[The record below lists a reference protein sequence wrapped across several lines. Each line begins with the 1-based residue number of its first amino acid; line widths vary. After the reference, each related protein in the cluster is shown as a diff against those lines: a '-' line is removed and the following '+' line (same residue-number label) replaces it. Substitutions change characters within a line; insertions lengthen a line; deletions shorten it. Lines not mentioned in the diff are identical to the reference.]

1 MQPEDDS
8 TVPDPAAEG
17 DIAHQLADLRE
28 ELHVAGLKAK
38 AITAEYG
45 RKIKFTIRE
54 AAFLCECSEGTI
66 KNAIATGELKRGSS
80 GYITRENLEQWY
92 GCDPVQQYI
101 RQAVIFL
108 TGVSQLDDQ
117 ARAERKTDRPGAE
130 GDSASAA

>member
-66 KNAIATGELKRGSS
+66 KNAIATGERTWSNGMAATPYSS
-80 GYITRENLEQWY
+80 TSGRLSS
-92 GCDPVQQYI
+92 
-101 RQAVIFL
+101 F
-108 TGVSQLDDQ
+108 
-117 ARAERKTDRPGAE
+117 
-130 GDSASAA
+130 